1 MEVKVLIFAEDSTSQ
16 RLFPLLQDDDIKIV
30 GRVNDENKVLDTITK
45 TRPDVILISSNN
57 MNLLLRVCQQIYL
70 LRPRSIPVVITDDY
84 THETIQKV
92 MQTGVHYILPIQ
104 IDKST
109 LVAQIRGIQTNES
122 ARLMALENTSTTDWK
137 SKVITVFSSKGGVG
151 RTTVVTNLAIKLAQ
165 KKRKVAI
172 LDFDMEFGEVASSM
186 RIETRD
192 TISELL
198 QEQSS
203 PNADTIRKYM
213 SMHSSGINILPAP
226 SSPEFAEHISSS
238 QIEKIISV
246 LRIYYDY
253 LIIDTSMGFNGINL
267 SCFDASSIILYVT
280 AMDLATLRRTKKG
293 LSIVNSLV
301 GNEKIQL
308 LVAKEEPSRVK
319 LRDVSKV
326 LEFPL
331 WHSIP
336 FDHKMALEA
345 VNQGRPMVMDSP
357 TSKVSRGYQKI
368 ANELDQS
375 DSPKEKKERINV
387 LGRFS
392 RKNNG
397 KKGDVW

>member
-1 MEVKVLIFAEDSTSQ
+1 MEVKVLIFAEDNISQ
-16 RLFPLLQDDDIKIV
+16 RLFPLLQDDDIKMV
-30 GRVNDENKVLDTITK
+30 GRANDENKVLDMITK
-45 TRPDVILISSNN
+45 SRPDIVLISSNN
-57 MNLLLRVCQQIYL
+57 MNLLLRVCQQVYL
-70 LRPRSIPVVITDDY
+70 LRPRSVPVVITDDY
-84 THETIQKV
+84 NHETIQKV
-92 MQTGVHYILPIQ
+92 MQTGVHYILPTQ
-104 IDKST
+104 IDSAT
-109 LVAQIRGIQTNES
+109 LVAQMKGIQTNES

-151 RTTVVTNLAIKLAQ
+151 RTTVATNLAIKLAQ

-213 SMHSSGINILPAP
+213 SMHSSGITILSAPA
-226 SSPEFAEHISSS
+226 SPEFADHISSS

-246 LRIYYDY
+246 LRTYYDY
-253 LIIDTSMGFNGINL
+253 LIIDTSMGFNSINL
-267 SCFDASSIILYVT
+267 SCFDASSMILYVT
-280 AMDLATLRRTKKG
+280 GMDLATLRRTKKG

-301 GNEKIQL
+301 GDEKIRL

-319 LRDVSKV
+319 LRDVSKA

-331 WHSIP
+331 WYSIP
-336 FDHKMALEA
+336 YEHKIALEA
-345 VNQGRPMVMDSP
+345 VNQGVPMVMDSP
-357 TSKVSRGYQKI
+357 SSKVSKAYQKI
-368 ANELDQS
+368 ANEIDQS
-375 DSPKEKKERINV
+375 DSPKEKDERTNI
-387 LGRFS
+387 LGGFS
-392 RKNNG
+392 RKNNS
-397 KKGDVW
+397 KKGDK

>member
-1 MEVKVLIFAEDSTSQ
+1 MEVKVLIFAEDNTTQ
-16 RLFPLLQDDDIKIV
+16 RLFPLLQDDDIKMV

-45 TRPDVILISSNN
+45 SRPDVVLISSNN

-70 LRPRSIPVVITDDY
+70 LRPRSVPVVITDEY
-84 THETIQKV
+84 THETIQRV

-104 IDKST
+104 IDSTT
-109 LVAQIRGIQTNES
+109 LVAQIKGIQTNES

-137 SKVITVFSSKGGVG
+137 SQVITVFSSKGGVG
-151 RTTVVTNLAIKLAQ
+151 RTTVATNLAIKLAQ

-186 RIETRD
+186 RIETRN

-213 SMHSSGINILPAP
+213 SMHSSGVNVLPAP

-238 QIEKIISV
+238 QVEKIISV
-246 LRIYYDY
+246 LRVYYDY

-267 SCFDASSIILYVT
+267 SCFDVSSMILYIT
-280 AMDLATLRRTKKG
+280 GMDLATLRRTKKG

-301 GNEKIQL
+301 GDEKIRL

-319 LRDVSKV
+319 LRDVSKA

-336 FDHKMALEA
+336 FEQKLALEA
-345 VNQGRPMVMDSP
+345 VNQGRPIVIDSVS
-357 TSKVSRGYQKI
+357 SKVSRSYQKI
-368 ANELDQS
+368 ANEIDQS
-375 DSPKEKKERINV
+375 DSPKEKNENSNI
-387 LGRFS
+387 LGRLLRRNHS
-392 RKNNG
+392 
-397 KKGDVW
+397 KKGDK

>member
-84 THETIQKV
+84 THETIQKI

-375 DSPKEKKERINV
+375 DSPKEKKERTNV

>member
-1 MEVKVLIFAEDSTSQ
+1 MEVKVLIFAEDNTTQ
-16 RLFPLLQDDDIKIV
+16 RLFPLLQDDDIKMV
-30 GRVNDENKVLDTITK
+30 GRVSDENKVLDTITK
-45 TRPDVILISSNN
+45 CRPDVVLISSNN

-70 LRPRSIPVVITDDY
+70 LRPRSVPVVITEDY
-84 THETIQKV
+84 THETIQRI

-104 IDKST
+104 IDSAT
-109 LVAQIRGIQTNES
+109 LVAQIKGIQTNES

-137 SKVITVFSSKGGVG
+137 SQVITVFSSKGGVG
-151 RTTVVTNLAIKLAQ
+151 RTTVATNLAIKLAQ

-186 RIETRD
+186 RIETRN

-213 SMHSSGINILPAP
+213 SMHSSGVNVLPAP

-238 QIEKIISV
+238 QVEKIISV
-246 LRIYYDY
+246 LRVYYDY

-267 SCFDASSIILYVT
+267 SCFDVSSMILYIT
-280 AMDLATLRRTKKG
+280 GMDLATLRRTKKG
-293 LSIVNSLV
+293 LSIVSSLV
-301 GNEKIQL
+301 GDEKIRL

-319 LRDVSKV
+319 LRDVSKA

-336 FDHKMALEA
+336 FEHKLALEA
-345 VNQGRPMVMDSP
+345 VNQGRPIVIDSSS
-357 TSKVSRGYQKI
+357 SKVSRSYQKI
-368 ANELDQS
+368 ANEIDQS
-375 DSPKEKKERINV
+375 DSPKEKNSNSNI
-387 LGRFS
+387 LGRFLRRNHS
-392 RKNNG
+392 
-397 KKGDVW
+397 KKGDK